1 MEFYHGNETY
11 HFDDL
16 LHGDIRSTNFAF
28 LQIDILAILIHSRLG
43 GWAGGVKIKIK
54 DHLSPAEAGIE
65 G

>member
-28 LQIDILAILIHSRLG
+28 LQIDNFGHFNTFPD
-43 GWAGGVKIKIK
+43 GWAGVKIKIK
-54 DHLSPAEAGIE
+54 DHLNPAKAGVE